1 MPKVDFKVVTD
12 VVLFVGA
19 SLSAYYMLTVLMA
32 QDGPAAKSSD
42 TKKKAN
48 ESLQRLKMLNPALK
62 LELNDYET
70 AVLASVVTP
79 FEIDVRFK
87 GALLLLLNVGLS

>member
-1 MPKVDFKVVTD
+1 MPKVDIKVITD
-12 VVLFVGA
+12 VALFIGA
-19 SLSAYYMLTVLMA
+19 SISAYYMMSVLLS
-32 QDGPAAKSSD
+32 QDGPSAKSSE

-62 LELNDYET
+62 LELNDYEN

-79 FEIDVRFK
+79 FEIDVKFE
-87 GALLLLLNVGLS
+87 G

>member
-1 MPKVDFKVVTD
+1 MPKVDIKVITD
-12 VVLFVGA
+12 VALFIGA
-19 SLSAYYMLTVLMA
+19 SISAYYLS
-32 QDGPAAKSSD
+32 QDGPSAKSSE

-62 LELNDYET
+62 LELNDYEN

-79 FEIDVRFK
+79 FEIDVKFE
-87 GALLLLLNVGLS
+87 G